1 MAEWTLDDFLFNC
14 SDVYPFD
21 TKDADKVQKL
31 MDNYKTTISNE
42 IDKSR
47 KKYDYEKLF
56 EVIKKYYKYSK
67 MPGIPFILEKLP
79 YAAIKPEN
87 YITGDGQVLV
97 CVLGKK
103 DEEGNWEYS
112 QRNWVLCASGGGRY
126 IGDVL
131 KELRGKYNMVK
142 EFTFPEYSHGVEH
155 DKANRQFT
163 IWERTK
169 ELGELGYPIDERKV
183 FYAY

>member
-31 MDNYKTTISNE
+31 MDNYKTTLSNE

-103 DEEGNWEYS
+103 DEEGHWEYS
-112 QRNWVLCASGGGRY
+112 QKNWVLSVSGGKY

-131 KELRGKYNMVK
+131 KSLRASYNMVK
-142 EFTFPEYSHGVEH
+142 EFTFPEESGPIDH
-155 DKANRQFT
+155 DKANRQFS
-163 IWERTK
+163 IWVKTK
-169 ELGELGYPIDERKV
+169 EMGELGYPIEERRV
-183 FYAY
+183 FFEY